1 MRGDGRVFQRGNRWW
16 IAYYAPQNGRSVEHR
31 EPGGKTEAETRRFL
45 RQRLREVA
53 VHQTG
58 LRPFQGP
65 RQERVTVEELLQ
77 NLQRDYQIKGRKSL
91 PELRVHLRPIRAFF
105 GLDRALAVTA
115 ERLRNYVAHRQA
127 EGIAPATINREL
139 AGLRRAFSLAVEL
152 GTLVRTPKFPSLPEH
167 NARQGFF
174 ERGDFEAIM
183 THLSDSN
190 VRDFCAWFY
199 WTGMRPGEIRALTWA
214 AFDRETW
221 TLRLHARDAKTGYG
235 RALALEGELRS
246 IIERRLHVR
255 RLDCSLIFHR
265 GGKPMGSFRKTWRR
279 ACERAGLDGKLL
291 YDLRRT
297 AVRNMVRAGVDPAV
311 AMKISGHRTR
321 SVFDRYNIISDADLR
336 EAVLKTA
343 TYVENLPNASTVIP
357 LRETVNRKAR

>member
-1 MRGDGRVFQRGNRWW
+1 
-16 IAYYAPQNGRSVEHR
+16 
-31 EPGGKTEAETRRFL
+31 
-45 RQRLREVA
+45 
-53 VHQTG
+53 
-58 LRPFQGP
+58 
-65 RQERVTVEELLQ
+65 
-77 NLQRDYQIKGRKSL
+77 
-91 PELRVHLRPIRAFF
+91 
-105 GLDRALAVTA
+105 VTA

-152 GTLVRTPKFPSLPEH
+152 GTLVRTPKFPRLPEH
-167 NARQGFF
+167 NARQGLF
-174 ERGDFEAIM
+174 ERGDFEAIL
-183 THLSDSN
+183 THLSDSD

-235 RALALEGELRS
+235 RGLALEGELRS
-246 IIERRLHVR
+246 IIERRLQAR
-255 RLDCSLIFHR
+255 RLDCFLIFHR
-265 GGKPMGSFRKTWRR
+265 GGKAMGSFRKTWRR
-279 ACERAGLDGKLL
+279 ACERAGLEAKLL

-321 SVFDRYNIISDADLR
+321 SVFDRYNIISDADLC

-343 TYVENLPNASTVIP
+343 TYVGNLPNTSTIIP
-357 LRETVNRKAR
+357 LRERVNRRAR

>member
-1 MRGDGRVFQRGNRWW
+1 
-16 IAYYAPQNGRSVEHR
+16 
-31 EPGGKTEAETRRFL
+31 
-45 RQRLREVA
+45 VA
-53 VHQTG
+53 VHKAG

-77 NLQRDYQIKGRKSL
+77 NLERDYQIKGRKSL
-91 PELRVHLRPIRAFF
+91 PELRVHLRPIRALF

-115 ERLRNYVAHRQA
+115 ERLSDYVVQRQA
-127 EGIAPATINREL
+127 EGKAPATINREL
-139 AGLRRAFSLAVEL
+139 AGLRRAFSLAVES
-152 GTLVRTPKFPSLPEH
+152 GTLVRTPRFPSIPEH

-174 ERGDFEAIM
+174 ERGDIEAI
-183 THLSDSN
+183 LAQFSDYD

-199 WTGMRPGEIRALTWA
+199 WTGMRPNEIRALTWA

-235 RALALEGELRS
+235 RPLALEGELRR
-246 IIERRLHVR
+246 IIERRLQTR
-255 RLDCSLIFHR
+255 RLDCPIIFHR
-265 GGKPMGSFRKTWRR
+265 GGTSMGSFRKTWNR
-279 ACERAGLDGKLL
+279 ACKEAGLEGKLL

-343 TYVENLPNASTVIP
+343 TYVESLPNATAVTP
-357 LRETVNRKAR
+357 LRQRINRRAQ